1 MQLRAARAGG
11 TLRAPL
17 HRRTDMMPTE
27 YDHLFAGGLIPLS
40 AMLAAGSAP
49 KQADSAQRRGF
60 YRQAW
65 LTGAAM
71 VGLSLLVWA
80 ASGRPLQAFGLV
92 GWSGDRPVAT
102 AAAAGLIL
110 GGALLVIWMHATY
123 NVASFTIGK
132 LVLANGSAAPDI
144 GSAARQEAG

>member
-1 MQLRAARAGG
+1 
-11 TLRAPL
+11 
-17 HRRTDMMPTE
+17 MPTE

-49 KQADSAQRRGF
+49 KQADSAQRWGF
-60 YRQAW
+60 YRPAW

-80 ASGRPLQAFGLV
+80 ASGRPLQAFDLV

-110 GGALLVIWMHATY
+110 AGALLISGSLLLVMWMHATY

-144 GSAARQEAG
+144 GSAARQGAG